1 MKGLV
6 KLREEAH
13 NRVLNYRTIENI
25 ILRPKFARLWLDSD
39 EEEKKAVIALIES
52 GDRKG
57 LIKWIHEHPSLD
69 LGEKPTVQ
77 LRKIGRKLGVK
88 YYAQLSPSELIAAII
103 KKEEV

>member
-25 ILRPKFARLWLDSD
+25 ILRPRFIRLWHDSNK
-39 EEEKKAVIALIES
+39 EEKEVVAAAIEC

-57 LIKWIHEHPSLD
+57 LQKWMREHSSLD
-69 LGEKPTVQ
+69 LGEKPIIQ
-77 LRKIGRKLGVK
+77 LRKIGKKLGVK
-88 YYAQLSPSELIAAII
+88 YYAQLSHSELVAEII